1 MSKTVLIT
9 GGAGFLGSHMADRLL
24 ARGYHVRVFDN
35 LTPQVH
41 ANGFPDYLSKNV
53 EFFEGDMRDLDRV
66 KFAVAGVDAVF
77 HLAAAV
83 GVGQSM
89 YEISH
94 YMGANSQGTAN
105 LLQALLDTRTDI
117 EKMVVASSMS
127 IYGEGKYE
135 CTECG
140 DVAPGPRSTEQL
152 KMKDF
157 EVHCPSCDR
166 VVTPVATDESKP
178 LQYTSYY
185 ALGKKAQ
192 EEMCLLFGRT
202 YNVPVT
208 ALRYWNIFGTRQ
220 ALGNPYTGVAAIFAS
235 RLLNHRAPLVYED
248 GRQLRDFVSVHD
260 VVEANLLAMER
271 HEADD
276 MALNIA
282 SGHKISINEVAA
294 QLLDELGLAD
304 EIRPEITGKY
314 RAGDIR
320 HCFAD
325 ISLARRVLGYKPKYR
340 FADGVREL
348 VDWLR
353 EQTAEDRAA
362 EAAQHL
368 TAFGLTA

>member
-24 ARGYHVRVFDN
+24 ERGYHVRVFDN

-41 ANGFPDYLSKNV
+41 ENGFPDYLSKNV

-105 LLQALLDTRTDI
+105 LLQALLDTKTDI

-135 CTECG
+135 CGECG
-140 DVAPGPRSTEQL
+140 DVAPGPRSADQL
-152 KMKDF
+152 KQKDF
-157 EVHCPSCDR
+157 DVHCPNCDR
-166 VVTPVATDESKP
+166 IVTPVATDESKP